1 MPIRKTVWPCFALLL
16 LAFFLGLPVTAVPV
30 AAEDIARPSNP
41 GGPGPAATM
50 TGDAKAGAQL
60 FAMNCMPCHGD
71 QGKGGVVNPG
81 SDDGTVPPLNPID
94 PTIANKD
101 TKTFAY
107 NIDLFLQHGSTPDGK
122 NPAIRMPAWG
132 DDKMLSQKQI
142 ADLIAYVMSLNPVN

>member
-1 MPIRKTVWPCFALLL
+1 MPVRKTVWLCFGFLWI
-16 LAFFLGLPVTAVPV
+16 AFSLGLTVTANPV
-30 AAEDIARPSNP
+30 SAEDIARPSNP

-50 TGDAKAGAQL
+50 TGNAKGGAQL
-60 FAMNCMPCHGD
+60 FAENCLPCHGA

-101 TKTFAY
+101 AKTFAY
-107 NIDLFLQHGSTPDGK
+107 NVDLFLQHGSTPDGK